1 MIFLTASATTFSRFI
16 PVVKARFDY
25 GCTIFILTYSLI
37 SVSGYRVEHLL
48 HVAHERL
55 STIIIGTC
63 LCIITSMLV
72 FPVWA
77 GTELHLLIPRNM
89 DKLAK
94 SLDCEFLNIIYTNNL
109 VPIFINFTL

>member
-25 GCTIFILTYSLI
+25 GCTIFILTYSL
-37 SVSGYRVEHLL
+37 VSILGYPVDHLL
-48 HVAHERL
+48 HVAHNRL

-63 LCIITSMLV
+63 LCIIINMLA
-72 FPVWA
+72 FPVW
-77 GTELHLLIPRNM
+77 ELYLLLPRNM

-94 SLDCEFLNIIYTNNL
+94 SLDYEYL
-109 VPIFINFTL
+109 